1 MRNSRIPNFYDFS
14 IFQRLDIIR
23 ENGFLEQED
32 IKNIINGDYTLS
44 IDKANGM
51 IENVISVFSLPLS
64 IALNMQVNGKDYIVP
79 MVVEEPSIVAAQSYG
94 SKVVR
99 NAGGFKAESTKPI
112 LTGQILLTHIDN
124 PTKTKQALLQK
135 KDEILALAN
144 YLQPNMQA
152 RGGGAIDLEVKF
164 YPAVA
169 NFEDL
174 VLLHIYVDTRDAM
187 GANLVNSICEGIT
200 PLVEKIANAKA
211 FMRILSNLSDRSLAR
226 ATCIIPPHLLSGKD
240 TSGEAIRDGII
251 LANYFASID
260 PNRAATH
267 NKGIMN
273 GIDPLA
279 IATGNDWRAIEAGAH
294 AYASRGEHYSALTQ
308 WYKDDNGN
316 LVGKIE
322 LPLKVGIVGAPLQ
335 SNPIVRLVH
344 KILDLESAN
353 ELMELM
359 ASVGLAQNLSA
370 LRALVNE
377 GIQRGHMSLHARSVV
392 QAAGVPEKYFDTV
405 VDEVI
410 KSGEI
415 KVWKAKEIYQKLEN
429 MSEETQ
435 KEKQIPEGELS
446 TANGK
451 VILFG
456 EHSVVYGY
464 NAIAAPIPYAIRS
477 KVEKSDDKSTVII
490 PRWGMEFDLFK
501 EVDKKVKQNTD
512 EEKNSMTEAIEHILK
527 QLELNK
533 ENLRILVFPQIPRA
547 MGLGGSAALAVSII
561 RALSKYANLNLS
573 DEQVNELSFEA
584 ETIVHGTPSGIDNT
598 IATYGKLLLYNKEA
612 KPRTKPIKL
621 SEPLPILI
629 GLSGQEGLTLKMVRK
644 VRDGWEKNPKLYES
658 IFQEINE
665 ITLQALDAL
674 AIYDLEKI
682 GYLMNLNHGLLN
694 ALQVSTLTLEE
705 MITIARN
712 NGALGA
718 KLTGGGGGGAM
729 IALCPENREQISKA
743 LEGAGYQTI
752 ITDISN

>member
-152 RGGGAIDLEVKF
+152 RGGGAIDLEVKI

-456 EHSVVYGY
+456 
-464 NAIAAPIPYAIRS
+464 
-477 KVEKSDDKSTVII
+477 
-490 PRWGMEFDLFK
+490 
-501 EVDKKVKQNTD
+501 
-512 EEKNSMTEAIEHILK
+512 
-527 QLELNK
+527 
-533 ENLRILVFPQIPRA
+533 
-547 MGLGGSAALAVSII
+547 
-561 RALSKYANLNLS
+561 
-573 DEQVNELSFEA
+573 
-584 ETIVHGTPSGIDNT
+584 
-598 IATYGKLLLYNKEA
+598 
-612 KPRTKPIKL
+612 
-621 SEPLPILI
+621 
-629 GLSGQEGLTLKMVRK
+629 
-644 VRDGWEKNPKLYES
+644 
-658 IFQEINE
+658 
-665 ITLQALDAL
+665 
-674 AIYDLEKI
+674 
-682 GYLMNLNHGLLN
+682 
-694 ALQVSTLTLEE
+694 
-705 MITIARN
+705 
-712 NGALGA
+712 
-718 KLTGGGGGGAM
+718 
-729 IALCPENREQISKA
+729 
-743 LEGAGYQTI
+743 
-752 ITDISN
+752 

>member
-14 IFQRLDIIR
+14 IFQRLDILR

-32 IKNIINGDYTLS
+32 IKNLINEGYTLTP
-44 IDKANGM
+44 DKANGM

-64 IALNMQVNGKDYIVP
+64 VVLNMQVNGKDYVVP
-79 MVVEEPSIVAAQSYG
+79 MVVEEPSIIAAQSYAA
-94 SKVVR
+94 KVVR
-99 NAGGFKAESTKPI
+99 NAGGFIAESTQPI
-112 LTGQILLTHIDN
+112 LTGQILLTHVEN
-124 PTKTKQALLQK
+124 PTKTKQLLLQK

-152 RGGGAIDLEVKF
+152 RGGGAIDLEVKI
-164 YPAVA
+164 YPRLAT
-169 NFEDL
+169 FEDL

-211 FMRILSNLSDRSLAR
+211 FIRILSNLSDRSLAR
-226 ATCIIPPHLLSGKD
+226 STCIIPPKFLEGKD
-240 TSGEAIRDGII
+240 ASGEAIRDGII

-260 PNRAATH
+260 TYRAATH

-279 IATGNDWRAIEAGAH
+279 IATGNDWRAIEAGVH
-294 AYASRGEHYSALTQ
+294 AYASRGTYYSALTQ
-308 WYKDDNGN
+308 WYKDENGN

-335 SNPIVRLVH
+335 SNPMIRLVH
-344 KILDLESAN
+344 KMLALKSAN

-370 LRALVNE
+370 LRALVSE

-392 QAAGVPEKYFDTV
+392 QAAGIPDKYFDTV
-405 VDEVI
+405 VEEVI

-415 KVWKAKEIYQKLEN
+415 KVWKAQELYQKIES
-429 MSEETQ
+429 MQEELQ
-435 KEKQIPEGELS
+435 KEKNIPTEELS
-446 TANGK
+446 SGYGK

-456 EHSVVYGY
+456 EHAVVYGY
-464 NAIAAPIPYAIRS
+464 NAIAAPIPFAIRTKIENS
-477 KVEKSDDKSTVII
+477 ENRTSVII
-490 PRWGMEFDLFK
+490 PRWGMEFDLFADL
-501 EVDKKVKQNTD
+501 DKKVKQD
-512 EEKNSMTEAIEHILK
+512 SPQDKNSMTEAIEHILVR
-527 QLELNK
+527 LEVHK
-533 ENLRILVFPQIPRA
+533 EPLRILVFPQIPRA

-561 RALSKYANLNLS
+561 RAIDKFANLNLS
-573 DEQVNELSFEA
+573 EDEVNDLSFEA

-612 KPRTKPIKL
+612 KPRTKSIQL
-621 SEPLPILI
+621 SKPLPLVI
-629 GLSGQEGLTLKMVRK
+629 GLSGQEGLTLKMVRR
-644 VRDGWEKNPKLYES
+644 VRDGWEKNPNLYNT

-665 ITLQALDAL
+665 ITMQALDAL
-674 AIYDLEKI
+674 AQYDLERI

-705 MITIARN
+705 MIDIARA

-729 IALCPENREQISKA
+729 IALCPENRDKIAKS
-743 LEGAGYQTI
+743 LESAGYQTI
-752 ITDISN
+752 ITDILN

>member
-1 MRNSRIPNFYDFS
+1 
-14 IFQRLDIIR
+14 
-23 ENGFLEQED
+23 
-32 IKNIINGDYTLS
+32 
-44 IDKANGM
+44 
-51 IENVISVFSLPLS
+51 
-64 IALNMQVNGKDYIVP
+64 
-79 MVVEEPSIVAAQSYG
+79 
-94 SKVVR
+94 
-99 NAGGFKAESTKPI
+99 
-112 LTGQILLTHIDN
+112 
-124 PTKTKQALLQK
+124 
-135 KDEILALAN
+135 
-144 YLQPNMQA
+144 
-152 RGGGAIDLEVKF
+152 
-164 YPAVA
+164 
-169 NFEDL
+169 
-174 VLLHIYVDTRDAM
+174 
-187 GANLVNSICEGIT
+187 
-200 PLVEKIANAKA
+200 
-211 FMRILSNLSDRSLAR
+211 
-226 ATCIIPPHLLSGKD
+226 
-240 TSGEAIRDGII
+240 
-251 LANYFASID
+251 
-260 PNRAATH
+260 
-267 NKGIMN
+267 
-273 GIDPLA
+273 
-279 IATGNDWRAIEAGAH
+279 
-294 AYASRGEHYSALTQ
+294 
-308 WYKDDNGN
+308 
-316 LVGKIE
+316 
-322 LPLKVGIVGAPLQ
+322 
-335 SNPIVRLVH
+335 
-344 KILDLESAN
+344 
-353 ELMELM
+353 
-359 ASVGLAQNLSA
+359 
-370 LRALVNE
+370 
-377 GIQRGHMSLHARSVV
+377 
-392 QAAGVPEKYFDTV
+392 
-405 VDEVI
+405 
-410 KSGEI
+410 
-415 KVWKAKEIYQKLEN
+415 
-429 MSEETQ
+429 
-435 KEKQIPEGELS
+435 
-446 TANGK
+446 
-451 VILFG
+451 
-456 EHSVVYGY
+456 
-464 NAIAAPIPYAIRS
+464 IRS

-598 IATYGKLLLYNKEA
+598 IATYGKLLLYNKET